1 MPRSLYPDPHWRLI
15 RSIPV
20 RSSIQVSWKSEVC
33 AMKEESDPLFWNTK
47 WSEQVRINRQT
58 TLFWKCTLW
67 SSWPWPNYVYEW
79 IPVLVCLFASVS
91 LGRRR
96 CDVGLFIRTS
106 LVNVISQ
113 DAFRVFLDEQS
124 GIWWSKVTSRSSP
137 SRCLE
142 HQRLE
147 GISWNLMLTS
157 AWIQG
162 WTDQN
167 MKAWREFY

>member
-79 IPVLVCLFASVS
+79 ISVLVCLLASVS

-113 DAFRVFLDEQS
+113 DAFRVFWMNRVEFGGQ
-124 GIWWSKVTSRSSP
+124 RS
-137 SRCLE
+137 
-142 HQRLE
+142 HQGRVRPVVL
-147 GISWNLMLTS
+147 NTS
-157 AWIQG
+157 ASRGYLEIWC
-162 WTDQN
+162 
-167 MKAWREFY
+167 

>member
-15 RSIPV
+15 RSISV

-58 TLFWKCTLW
+58 TLFWKFTLW
-67 SSWPWPNYVYEW
+67 SSWPWLSYVYEW
-79 IPVLVCLFASVS
+79 ISVLVCLLASVS

-113 DAFRVFLDEQS
+113 DAFRVFWMNRVEFGGQRSHQGRVCPVVLNTNASRGYLE
-124 GIWWSKVTSRSSP
+124 IW
-137 SRCLE
+137 C
-142 HQRLE
+142 
-147 GISWNLMLTS
+147 
-157 AWIQG
+157 
-162 WTDQN
+162 
-167 MKAWREFY
+167 

>member
-15 RSIPV
+15 RSISV

-67 SSWPWPNYVYEW
+67 SSWPWQSYVYEW
-79 IPVLVCLFASVS
+79 ISVLVCLLASVS

-113 DAFRVFLDEQS
+113 DAFRVFWMNRVEFGGQRSHQGRVCPVVLNTNASRGYLE
-124 GIWWSKVTSRSSP
+124 IW
-137 SRCLE
+137 C
-142 HQRLE
+142 
-147 GISWNLMLTS
+147 
-157 AWIQG
+157 
-162 WTDQN
+162 
-167 MKAWREFY
+167 

>member
-15 RSIPV
+15 RSISV

-113 DAFRVFLDEQS
+113 DAFRVFWMNRVEFGGQRSHQGRVCPVVLNTNASRGYLE
-124 GIWWSKVTSRSSP
+124 IW
-137 SRCLE
+137 C
-142 HQRLE
+142 
-147 GISWNLMLTS
+147 
-157 AWIQG
+157 
-162 WTDQN
+162 
-167 MKAWREFY
+167 